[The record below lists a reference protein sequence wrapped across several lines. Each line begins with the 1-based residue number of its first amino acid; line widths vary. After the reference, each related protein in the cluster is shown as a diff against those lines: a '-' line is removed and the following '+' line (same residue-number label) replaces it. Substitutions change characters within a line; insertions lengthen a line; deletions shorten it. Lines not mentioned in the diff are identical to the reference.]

1 MKRVNTQRL
10 YILNDF
16 YIKVKYF
23 FIKKLKFFQFF
34 FDKSRGFSWGKVK
47 KMRSEGFTID
57 RRKEEV
63 MQIHSDYRG
72 KVLYMRLSGEMD
84 EHNAASVRRAADRLA
99 DDFAGSERAVIDLKD
114 VSFMDSTGI
123 GFLIGRYKKF
133 RRYGIPVY
141 VTNPNLGTDK
151 ILQMSGVYTLMPK
164 I

>member
-1 MKRVNTQRL
+1 MKIYANKKSG
-10 YILNDF
+10 ILWL
-16 YIKVKYF
+16 
-23 FIKKLKFFQFF
+23 KLVGELDECSAKRARREADGYAESFV
-34 FDKSRGFSWGKVK
+34 GGKQAVLDL
-47 KMRSEGFTID
+47 SE
-57 RRKEEV
+57 
-63 MQIHSDYRG
+63 
-72 KVLYMRLSGEMD
+72 
-84 EHNAASVRRAADRLA
+84 
-99 DDFAGSERAVIDLKD
+99 